1 MGCNSYGYQPVRSL
15 LLCVRHQSQHIEILK
30 LTFINCF
37 PHNIYRYVG
46 TGVVSLPAS
55 VALGGWVSLVLVTIV
70 GILACAT
77 GLQIADGFE
86 KTNSQTY
93 YEFAYAAGG
102 TVTETCTLVIL
113 TFFFVSSNVFNSLII
128 MDTMHSTFLY
138 FDLVDEGTIY
148 AISISLMTVLV
159 LILIA
164 FDILLPRG
172 LTMIGELLLHIIPL
186 FCGNIILDK
195 LMS

>member
-1 MGCNSYGYQPVRSL
+1 
-15 LLCVRHQSQHIEILK
+15 
-30 LTFINCF
+30 
-37 PHNIYRYVG
+37 
-46 TGVVSLPAS
+46 
-55 VALGGWVSLVLVTIV
+55 
-70 GILACAT
+70 
-77 GLQIADGFE
+77 
-86 KTNSQTY
+86 
-93 YEFAYAAGG
+93 
-102 TVTETCTLVIL
+102 
-113 TFFFVSSNVFNSLII
+113 

-172 LTMIGELLLHIIPL
+172 LTMIGELLLHIILL